1 MNLGE
6 TISKLRKQKNM
17 TQSELAQKLNVTDK
31 AVSKWERNVSCPDVY
46 TITKIAEI
54 FNVSVDELMSAQKS
68 SQKKLESKQKVLNI
82 FHLVL
87 KAVALA
93 MGIAVVVL
101 SILDDAVDI
110 KTLIM
115 FLGIGLFALALA
127 GFDEKGNK

>member
-6 TISKLRKQKNM
+6 TILKLRKQKNM

-68 SQKKLESKQKVLNI
+68 SQKKLESKQKVLDI
-82 FHLVL
+82 FHMAL

-101 SILDDAVDI
+101 SVLDDAVDI

>member
-68 SQKKLESKQKVLNI
+68 SQKKLESKQKVLDI

-101 SILDDAVDI
+101 SVLDDAVDI

-115 FLGIGLFALALA
+115 FLGIGLFALVLA

>member
-68 SQKKLESKQKVLNI
+68 SQTKLESKQKVLDI

-101 SILDDAVDI
+101 SVLDDAVDI

>member
-68 SQKKLESKQKVLNI
+68 SQKKIESKQKFVDI
-82 FHLVL
+82 FNLVL
-87 KAVALA
+87 KAIALA

-101 SILDDAVDI
+101 SVLDDAVDI

>member
-46 TITKIAEI
+46 TIAKIAEI

-68 SQKKLESKQKVLNI
+68 SQKKLESKQKVLDI

>member
-68 SQKKLESKQKVLNI
+68 SQKKLESKQKVLDI

-101 SILDDAVDI
+101 SVLDDAVDI

>member
-68 SQKKLESKQKVLNI
+68 SQKKLESKQKVLDI

-101 SILDDAVDI
+101 SILDDEVDI

-115 FLGIGLFALALA
+115 FLGIGLFVLALA
-127 GFDEKGNK
+127 VFDEKGNK

>member
-68 SQKKLESKQKVLNI
+68 SQKKLESKQKVLDI

-101 SILDDAVDI
+101 RILDDEVDI

-115 FLGIGLFALALA
+115 FLGIGLFVLALA
-127 GFDEKGNK
+127 VFDEKGNK

>member
-6 TISKLRKQKNM
+6 TILKLRKQKNM

-68 SQKKLESKQKVLNI
+68 SQKKLESKQKVLGI

-101 SILDDAVDI
+101 SVLDDAVDI

>member
-68 SQKKLESKQKVLNI
+68 SQKKLESKQKVLDI

>member
-68 SQKKLESKQKVLNI
+68 SQKKLESKQKVLGI

-101 SILDDAVDI
+101 SVLDDAVDI

>member
-68 SQKKLESKQKVLNI
+68 SQKKLESKQKVLDI

-101 SILDDAVDI
+101 SVLDDAVNI